1 MSEFAIVWRVAL
13 YAILI
18 AAAIHDM
25 RRFLIP
31 NYFPIAILVLLFAA
45 LVFTKPVTG
54 IEFWIDLSQRIGGG
68 AIAFIIGLAVFVRGV
83 MGGGDAKLFAA
94 LGFWFGL
101 GGLMNLTLF
110 VALAG
115 SVVGIGA
122 AMVFFIDG
130 RNASSN
136 AAIAPTAP
144 GALNIS
150 QAPRWRR
157 ALRARVP
164 YGVAICLGAI
174 SASEFGASVSLL

>member
-31 NYFPIAILVLLFAA
+31 NYFPIAILVLLVAA

-54 IEFWIDLSQRIGGG
+54 IEFWIDLLQRMGGG
-68 AIAFIIGLAVFVRGV
+68 AIAFIIGFAVFVRGI
-83 MGGGDAKLFAA
+83 MGGGDAKLYAA

-101 GGLMNLTLF
+101 GGLLSLTLF

-130 RNASSN
+130 KNSGGN
-136 AAIAPTAP
+136 AAMASTAP
-144 GALNIS
+144 GAVDIS
-150 QAPRWRR
+150 EAPLWRR
-157 ALRARVP
+157 ALRSRVP
-164 YGVAICLGAI
+164 YGLAICLGAI
-174 SASEFGASVSLL
+174 IAGEIGISVSL